1 MPPEPAPT
9 STLPLGEGLLYL
21 AALVVFAFGCRT
33 FENRFIIK
41 LGWLALLAA
50 SYFGGWL
57 LSGGSHAVGAVGVAA
72 WFLMPWLE
80 IVGRV
85 RKLRFPIHSEMKH
98 RFPPSKD
105 VFPDL
110 DSLSEEAE
118 KAGFVEAEDTGW
130 RWDETDH
137 FMRLFY
143 HPDRRMEAAV
153 SLAQQGDF
161 AFSYV
166 SITSRTEDGRTFTS
180 SNYPFSFTMKFSP
193 SHRIN
198 RYLAAASLEDL
209 MGSHERF
216 LERQSVAEDEL
227 RSLAPDQL
235 HTSIERDMRGQ
246 IDHNI
251 SVGLI
256 EPTDNGLFRYSWRG
270 CLFLW
275 VQVVKDMIRV

>member
-1 MPPEPAPT
+1 MPVT
-9 STLPLGEGLLYL
+9 LGEGMLYL
-21 AALVVFAFGCRT
+21 AAVVVFAFACRT
-33 FENRFIIK
+33 FESRFVVK

-50 SYFGGWL
+50 SYYAGWL
-57 LSGGSHAVGAVGVAA
+57 FSGGSHVVGAMGVAV

-85 RKLRFPIHSEMKH
+85 RRLRFPIHSEIKH
-98 RFPPSKD
+98 RFPPSRD

-110 DSLSEEAE
+110 EALSQEAE
-118 KAGFVEAEDTGW
+118 KAGFTEAEDTGW
-130 RWDETDH
+130 KWDETDH

-143 HPDRRMEAAV
+143 HDERRMEAAV
-153 SLAQQGDF
+153 SLAQQGEF

-166 SITSRTEDGRTFTS
+166 SLTSRTTDGRTFTS

-193 SHRIN
+193 AHRIN

-209 MGSHERF
+209 MISHERF
-216 LERQSVAEDEL
+216 LERNGIDVEEL
-227 RSLAPDQL
+227 VSLAPEQL
-235 HTSIERDMRGQ
+235 HSSIERDMRGQ

-270 CLFLW
+270 CFFLW
-275 VQVVKDMIRV
+275 FQVIKDMIRV